1 MKKHI
6 TAILLLLACTIL
18 SAQENGVKVKVTD
31 EEGMPVAGAVIS
43 VKGNPAP
50 VLTDKKG
57 EATVYAMI
65 GDNLTVTLFNRYYS
79 ETTVD
84 SENMDIQF
92 SRNDLLLDIGYDRK
106 VSKKYS
112 SMSIDGAG
120 SSDIEVARD
129 RSVLNSVNGLIPG
142 LYVSPAYNVPWFP
155 APNVYVRGKGSYNGN
170 DVKYFIDGIERDPS
184 LVNSEEVESV
194 TVLKDAAAGVS

>member
-92 SRNDLLLDIGYDRK
+92 SRNDLD
-106 VSKKYS
+106 
-112 SMSIDGAG
+112 
-120 SSDIEVARD
+120 
-129 RSVLNSVNGLIPG
+129 VLGVN
-142 LYVSPAYNVPWFP
+142 N
-155 APNVYVRGKGSYNGN
+155 R
-170 DVKYFIDGIERDPS
+170 
-184 LVNSEEVESV
+184 
-194 TVLKDAAAGVS
+194 